1 MPKISTV
8 HDAQI
13 LLADVFKAGLTE
25 DSIRQ
30 TRASLIHL
38 KRCAQTQ
45 AEYRAIQGMLD
56 TLGSAQSYA
65 EYRKSR
71 RQS

>member
-8 HDAQI
+8 HDAQV
-13 LLADVFKAGLTE
+13 LLEDAFKAGLTE
-25 DSIRQ
+25 ESIREI
-30 TRASLIHL
+30 RAELIDL
-38 KRCAQTQ
+38 KRRAQTQ
-45 AEYRAIQGMLD
+45 DEYRAIQGMLD